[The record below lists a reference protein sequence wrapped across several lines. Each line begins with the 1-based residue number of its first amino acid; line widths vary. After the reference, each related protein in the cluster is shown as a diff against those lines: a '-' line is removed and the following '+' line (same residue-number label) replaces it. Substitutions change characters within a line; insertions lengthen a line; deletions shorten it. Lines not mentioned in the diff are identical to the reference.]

1 MSTIILPPLPF
12 AYDSLEPFISTQTLT
27 FHHDK
32 HHASY
37 VNNVNNLKKD
47 TEFENKTLEEIIMTS
62 KGGLFNNAAQVYNH
76 TFYWNCLTPNE
87 TKPSDNLQNAI
98 EKYFGSMDNFKKEFI
113 ASATSLFGSGWTWL
127 VQKSDG
133 SLEIF
138 NTSNAD
144 TPMLHGL
151 KPLMVCDVWE
161 HAYYLDYQNAR
172 AKYVECFWSVINWE
186 FVSQNFK

>member
-37 VNNVNNLKKD
+37 VSNVNNLKKD
-47 TEFENKTLEEIIMTS
+47 TEFENKTLEEIILNA

-76 TFYWNCLTPNE
+76 TFYWNCLTPDE

-144 TPMLHGL
+144 TPMIHDL

-172 AKYVECFWSVINWE
+172 AKYIECFWEVVNWE
-186 FVSQNFK
+186 FISQNFK

>member
-87 TKPSDNLQNAI
+87 TKPSDNLQNVI

-144 TPMLHGL
+144 TPMIHDL

-186 FVSQNFK
+186 FVSQKFK

>member
-1 MSTIILPPLPF
+1 MLTIILPPLPF
-12 AYDSLEPFISTQTLT
+12 DYNSLEPFISTQTLT

-32 HHASY
+32 HHATY

-47 TEFENKTLEEIIMTS
+47 TEFEDKDLEEIIMNA
-62 KGGLFNNAAQVYNH
+62 KGGLFNNAAQAYNH
-76 TFYWNCLTPNE
+76 TFYWNCLTPNQ
-87 TKPSDNLQNAI
+87 TKSSDNLQNAI

-127 VQKSDG
+127 VQKSDR
-133 SLEIF
+133 SLEIL

-144 TPMLHGL
+144 TPMLHDL

-172 AKYVECFWSVINWE
+172 AKYVECFWSVINWD
-186 FVSQNFK
+186 FVSSNFK

>member
-1 MSTIILPPLPF
+1 MSTILLPPLPF
-12 AYDSLEPFISTQTLT
+12 DYDSLEPFISTQTLT

-32 HHASY
+32 HHATY

-47 TEFENKTLEEIIMTS
+47 TEFEDKTLEEIIMNA

-87 TKPSDNLQNAI
+87 TKISDSLKNNI
-98 EKYFGSMDNFKKEFI
+98 EKEFGSIDNFKKEFI

-127 VQKSDG
+127 VKKDDG
-133 SLEIF
+133 SLAII

-144 TPMLHGL
+144 TPILHKL

-172 AKYVECFWSVINWE
+172 AKYLECFWAVVNWE
-186 FVSQNFK
+186 FVSNNI

>member
-144 TPMLHGL
+144 TPMIHDL

-172 AKYVECFWSVINWE
+172 AKYIECFWEVVNWE

>member
-1 MSTIILPPLPF
+1 MLTIILPPLPF
-12 AYDSLEPFISTQTLT
+12 AYNSLEPYISAQTLT

-32 HHASY
+32 HHATY
-37 VNNVNNLKKD
+37 VTNVNNLKKD
-47 TEFENKTLEEIIMTS
+47 TEFENKALEEIILNA

-76 TFYWNCLTPNE
+76 TFYWNCLTPNQ

-113 ASATSLFGSGWTWL
+113 ASTTSLFGSGWTWL

-133 SLEIF
+133 SLEIL

-144 TPMLHGL
+144 TPMLHDL

-172 AKYVECFWSVINWE
+172 AKYVECFWSVINWD
-186 FVSQNFK
+186 FVSSNFK

>member
-37 VNNVNNLKKD
+37 VSNVNNLKKD
-47 TEFENKTLEEIIMTS
+47 TEFENKTLEEIILNA

-76 TFYWNCLTPNE
+76 TFYWNCLTPDE

-127 VQKSDG
+127 LQKSDG

-144 TPMLHGL
+144 TPMIHDL

-172 AKYVECFWSVINWE
+172 AKYIECFWEVVNWE
-186 FVSQNFK
+186 FISQNFK

>member
-32 HHASY
+32 HHALY

>member
-12 AYDSLEPFISTQTLT
+12 DYDSLEPFISTQTLT

-32 HHASY
+32 HHATY

-47 TEFENKTLEEIIMTS
+47 TEFEDKSLEEIIMNA

-87 TKPSDNLQNAI
+87 TKISDSLKNNI
-98 EKYFGSMDNFKKEFI
+98 EKEFESIDNFKKEFI

-127 VQKSDG
+127 VKKDDG
-133 SLEIF
+133 SLAII

-144 TPMLHGL
+144 TPILHKL

-172 AKYVECFWSVINWE
+172 AKYLECFWAVINWE

>member
-1 MSTIILPPLPF
+1 MLTIILPPLPF
-12 AYDSLEPFISTQTLT
+12 AYNSLEPFISTQTLT

-32 HHASY
+32 HHATY
-37 VNNVNNLKKD
+37 VTNVNNLKKD
-47 TEFENKTLEEIIMTS
+47 TEFEDKALEEIILNA

-76 TFYWNCLTPNE
+76 TFYWNCLTPNQ

-133 SLEIF
+133 SLAIF

-144 TPMLHGL
+144 TPMLHDL

-172 AKYVECFWSVINWE
+172 AKYVECFWSVINWD

>member
-1 MSTIILPPLPF
+1 
-12 AYDSLEPFISTQTLT
+12 A
-27 FHHDK
+27 
-32 HHASY
+32 
-37 VNNVNNLKKD
+37 
-47 TEFENKTLEEIIMTS
+47 

-87 TKPSDNLQNAI
+87 TKISDSLKNNI
-98 EKYFGSMDNFKKEFI
+98 EKEFGSIDNFKKEFI

-127 VQKSDG
+127 VKKDDG
-133 SLEIF
+133 SLAII

-144 TPMLHGL
+144 TPILHKL

-172 AKYVECFWSVINWE
+172 AKYLECFWAVINWE

>member
-76 TFYWNCLTPNE
+76 TFYWDCLTPNE
-87 TKPSDNLQNAI
+87 TKPSNNLQNAI

-127 VQKSDG
+127 VQKNDG

-144 TPMLHGL
+144 TPMLHDL

-172 AKYVECFWSVINWE
+172 AKYIECFWEVVNWE
-186 FVSQNFK
+186 FISQNFK

>member
-76 TFYWNCLTPNE
+76 TFYWDCLTPNE
-87 TKPSDNLQNAI
+87 TKPSNNLQNAI

-127 VQKSDG
+127 VQKNDG

-144 TPMLHGL
+144 TPMIHDL

-172 AKYVECFWSVINWE
+172 AKYIECFWEVVNWE
-186 FVSQNFK
+186 FISQNFK

>member
-98 EKYFGSMDNFKKEFI
+98 EKDFASMDNFKKEFI

-127 VQKSDG
+127 VKKDNG
-133 SLEIF
+133 SLAII
-138 NTSNAD
+138 NSSNAD
-144 TPMLHGL
+144 TPILHGL

-172 AKYVECFWSVINWE
+172 AKYVECFWEVVNWE
-186 FVSQNFK
+186 FISQNFK